1 MSNHFKLLTAI
12 TFISFSGFAQQAKIT
27 VKVKGI
33 EEVKGK
39 MSIALF
45 SSEDQYKSKDTYFLA
60 ERVPITSFD
69 FSYTFKEVPNGVYA
83 VKVFHDVNSDKELD
97 TNWIGMPKEPFGFS
111 NDAKGKMGPPSFE
124 AASFVVKGDTELV
137 INLMEL

>member
-1 MSNHFKLLTAI
+1 MIKQVSFLFAI
-12 TFISFSGFAQQAKIT
+12 MLISFSGIAQQAKIT

-33 EEVKGK
+33 KDVKGK

-45 SSEDQYKSKDTYFLA
+45 SDEDEYKSKDIYTLA
-60 ERVPITSFD
+60 ESVPINSKD
-69 FSYTFKEVPNGVYA
+69 FSFTFSEVQNGVYA
-83 VKVFHDVNSDKELD
+83 VKVYHDVDSDEVLD

-124 AASFVVKGDTELV
+124 AASFKAEGDTELV

>member
-1 MSNHFKLLTAI
+1 MIKYFIGLFAI
-12 TFISFSGFAQQAKIT
+12 MVFSLSGYSQQAKIT

-33 EEVKGK
+33 TEEKGV

-45 SSEDQYKSKDTYFLA
+45 SSEDEYKSKDTYFLA
-60 ERVPITSFD
+60 ERVPITSKD
-69 FSYTFKEVPNGVYA
+69 FSFTFSDVPYGVYA
-83 VKVFHDVNSDKELD
+83 VKVYHDVNSDEELD

-124 AASFVVKGDTELV
+124 AASFKAEGDTELV